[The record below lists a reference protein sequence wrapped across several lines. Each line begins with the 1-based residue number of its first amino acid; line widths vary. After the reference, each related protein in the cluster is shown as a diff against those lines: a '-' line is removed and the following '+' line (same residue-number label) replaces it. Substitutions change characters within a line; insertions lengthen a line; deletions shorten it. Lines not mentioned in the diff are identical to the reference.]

1 MEKNIDELIV
11 NLQSALLKK
20 YGENFKRF
28 YLIKNPNESQDWE
41 GLIHYN
47 DEGERQVKY
56 YTIKNQEVIKDD
68 KIFH

>member
-1 MEKNIDELIV
+1 MEEDIDKLII
-11 NLQSALLKK
+11 NLQTALFKK

-28 YLIKNPNESQDWE
+28 YLIKNPDEHQEWE

-47 DEGERQVKY
+47 EEGERQVKY
-56 YTIKNQEVIKDD
+56 YNIKNQEVIKDD